1 MKAPQTQSRAPLPH
15 ERLLLAWPRS
25 AELWEGEAALAAA
38 RDAISRF
45 AKIASRFLPVTVL
58 TADGKTDM
66 QAAGALAGLP
76 GVERRVLAYDDIWL
90 RDTGPIWAPWGPA
103 DRPVVARFDGWGGKF
118 PHAHDAQLARRLLDL
133 WGLEAEVFDG
143 VAEGGGVLVSNQGVG
158 LTTHEWLDA
167 RGHRVKALKA
177 FGAERW
183 LVLAHGLVDD
193 HTDGHVDLVARFT
206 DAGDVV
212 ACVADRTDETQF
224 ARLEGNLRQLEKA
237 HQEGHVGRVWPLPLP
252 ADRSLAGGVRPPRS
266 YANFLAVP
274 GGLLVPT
281 FDDPRD
287 TEALDLLQAAFPGRE
302 VVGVNAT
309 GLVAGGGA
317 LHCCSLLIPE
327 GVAL

>member
-1 MKAPQTQSRAPLPH
+1 
-15 ERLLLAWPRS
+15 
-25 AELWEGEAALAAA
+25 
-38 RDAISRF
+38 
-45 AKIASRFLPVTVL
+45 
-58 TADGKTDM
+58 
-66 QAAGALAGLP
+66 
-76 GVERRVLAYDDIWL
+76 
-90 RDTGPIWAPWGPA
+90 
-103 DRPVVARFDGWGGKF
+103 
-118 PHAHDAQLARRLLDL
+118 
-133 WGLEAEVFDG
+133 
-143 VAEGGGVLVSNQGVG
+143 
-158 LTTHEWLDA
+158 
-167 RGHRVKALKA
+167 
-177 FGAERW
+177 
-183 LVLAHGLVDD
+183 LVLPYGLVHD

-212 ACVADRTDETQF
+212 ACVTDQADEAQF
-224 ARLEGNLRQLEKA
+224 ARLEGNLRQLEVA
-237 HQEGHVGRVWPLPLP
+237 VNDGLVDRVWPLPLP

-327 GVAL
+327 GVAF